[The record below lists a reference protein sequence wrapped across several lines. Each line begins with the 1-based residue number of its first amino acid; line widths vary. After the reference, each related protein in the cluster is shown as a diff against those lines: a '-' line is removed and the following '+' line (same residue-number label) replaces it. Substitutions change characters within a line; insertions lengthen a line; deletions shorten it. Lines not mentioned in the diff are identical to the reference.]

1 MEHEVTGPVALCVGG
16 ALNPAAVGWSRTPLH
31 DCAIT
36 GAWGRRKRW
45 HHWAVTSRAHVAM
58 VTVADLDYV
67 GIASVAVVELGEGK
81 WRERVAVRPLGW
93 RGVALPE
100 RASAGAFSVH
110 AMGLRVAIEDNA
122 GGARLLARGQ
132 GFELDLKV
140 TRPVGHQTLNIAL
153 PLSDGFQFTSKQ
165 AALPAEGEVRV
176 GRHVVRFAG
185 RGDDALACL
194 DYGRGVWPYR
204 TEWNWAAAHGRVGAH
219 MLGLNLGG
227 RWTDFG
233 GVTENG
239 LVVDGVLHKIEE
251 RVVFD
256 HDGDDVRR
264 PWRIHGPGVAV
275 TVHPCG
281 ERKARLPLGLA
292 SARLEMALGHFE
304 GRVLDFDVSGLF
316 GWAEEFHARW

>member
-1 MEHEVTGPVALCVGG
+1 MLGERHPGG
-16 ALNPAAVGWSRTPLH
+16 EPWQWLRPL
-31 DCAIT
+31 
-36 GAWGRRKRW
+36 G
-45 HHWAVTSRAHVAM
+45 
-58 VTVADLDYV
+58 VADLVRSDPYLP
-67 GIASVAVVELGEGK
+67 SRVVENLFWFGRYG
-81 WRERVAVRPLGW
+81 
-93 RGVALPE
+93 E
-100 RASAGAFSVH
+100 RADA
-110 AMGLRVAIEDNA
+110 AMRLLRVAIEDNA

-132 GFELDLKV
+132 GFELDMKV

-176 GRHVVRFAG
+176 GRRVFRFA
-185 RGDDALACL
+185 GDDALACL

-239 LVVDGVLHKIEE
+239 LVVDGVLHKLEE
-251 RVVFD
+251 RVVFS

-275 TVHPCG
+275 T
-281 ERKARLPLGLA
+281 
-292 SARLEMALGHFE
+292 
-304 GRVLDFDVSGLF
+304 
-316 GWAEEFHARW
+316 